1 MNVKESV
8 FKMKDI
14 IKLFEDLP
22 LIAKIIL
29 CIPVLDIVWS
39 VYKIIR
45 SLDKKDV
52 LGIVLG
58 VLTIFPGAFFI
69 WIVDLVTVI
78 LNGNVW
84 WLD

>member
-1 MNVKESV
+1 
-8 FKMKDI
+8 MKDI

-45 SLDKKDV
+45 SLDKKNV
-52 LGIVLG
+52 LGI
-58 VLTIFPGAFFI
+58 FWESF
-69 WIVDLVTVI
+69 
-78 LNGNVW
+78 
-84 WLD
+84 

>member
-1 MNVKESV
+1 
-8 FKMKDI
+8 MKDI

-45 SLDKKDV
+45 SLDKKNV
-52 LGIVLG
+52 LGIVYGNYRRLVG
-58 VLTIFPGAFFI
+58 YVVVFTISSF
-69 WIVDLVTVI
+69 VSL
-78 LNGNVW
+78 
-84 WLD
+84 

>member
-45 SLDKKDV
+45 SLDKKNV
-52 LGIVLG
+52 LGIVYGNYRRLVG
-58 VLTIFPGAFFI
+58 YVVVFTISSF
-69 WIVDLVTVI
+69 VSL
-78 LNGNVW
+78 
-84 WLD
+84 